1 MIIWQFWPFFKPLD
15 PDLDSESGSGSR
27 RPPESGSNLD
37 PDPKHCLQVTVGFNW
52 LTDYNW
58 SMDYNGLLKD
68 NILNTFKSLITKDWL
83 INYNWLIDWLINNW
97 LIVNNW
103 LIDHWWG
110 TTRLSIPMIEAVCE
124 CPERG
129 HGLAQLRVW
138 QAGPTSSLVNT
149 LHTSHSF
156 FCSSEMLFKTVLCLR
171 FRRHCA
177 GYGKLFLI
185 VSAKILAT
193 NFFILVLW

>member
-1 MIIWQFWPFFKPLD
+1 MLWLFDNFDRFLSPWIRIWIP
-15 PDLDSESGSGSR
+15 
-27 RPPESGSNLD
+27 N

-68 NILNTFKSLITKDWL
+68 DILNTFKSLITKDWL
-83 INYNWLIDWLINNW
+83 INYNWLIDWLTTD
-97 LIVNNW
+97 W

-138 QAGPTSSLVNT
+138 QAGPTNSLVNT

-156 FCSSEMLFKTVLCLR
+156 FCSSEMLFIISFKTVLCLR